1 MLARRVRSARLTGID
16 DMERSPMKLT
26 RSLALASLT
35 CAASFTV
42 VAAPLPLGSEALES
56 HVSTHVLAVDA
67 PNYQVTVEGP
77 NQKPVTFQLT
87 EKAKALPNL
96 KVGDNVDIYVTRAVA
111 YELNTEVGG
120 APKMSEESG
129 TIRATK
135 DNPNPG
141 GEAFRQVKVT
151 SKISK
156 IDLKNH
162 EVTLLPPEGK
172 VQVVKVENPD
182 LQARMKNLKVGQT
195 VDAIYTEVLRVE
207 TSR

>member
-1 MLARRVRSARLTGID
+1 
-16 DMERSPMKLT
+16 MKST
-26 RSLALASLT
+26 RSLARAIALASLMS
-35 CAASFTV
+35 AASFTAQ
-42 VAAPLPLGSEALES
+42 AAELPIASEALES
-56 HVSTHVLAVDA
+56 HITTQVTAIDLA
-67 PNYQVTVEGP
+67 NRQVTVKGP
-77 NQKPVTFQLT
+77 HEKDVTFQLT

-96 KVGDNVDIYVTRAVA
+96 KVGDQVDIYVTRAIA
-111 YELNTEVGG
+111 YVLDTQVGG
-120 APKMSEESG
+120 APKASEESG

-141 GEAFRQVKVT
+141 GEAFRQVRVT
-151 SKISK
+151 SKIEK
-156 IDLKNH
+156 IDLKTH

-172 VQVVKVENPD
+172 VQVVKVEKPE

>member
-1 MLARRVRSARLTGID
+1 
-16 DMERSPMKLT
+16 MKST
-26 RSLALASLT
+26 RSLTRAIALASLVS
-35 CAASFTV
+35 AASFTAQ
-42 VAAPLPLGSEALES
+42 AAELPIASEALES
-56 HVSTHVLAVDA
+56 HVTTQVTAIDLA
-67 PNYQVTVEGP
+67 NRQVTVKGP
-77 NQKPVTFQLT
+77 HEKDVTFQLT

-96 KVGDNVDIYVTRAVA
+96 KVGDQVDIYVTRAIA
-111 YELNTEVGG
+111 YVLDTKVGG
-120 APKMSEESG
+120 APKASEESG

-141 GEAFRQVKVT
+141 GEAFRQVRVT
-151 SKISK
+151 SKIEK
-156 IDLKNH
+156 IDLKTH

-172 VQVVKVENPD
+172 VQVVKVEKPE

>member
-1 MLARRVRSARLTGID
+1 MKSVRSLAHAV
-16 DMERSPMKLT
+16 
-26 RSLALASLT
+26 ALASLMS
-35 CAASFTV
+35 AASLTAV
-42 VAAPLPLGSEALES
+42 AAVAAPLPLGSEALES
-56 HVSTHVLAVDA
+56 HVSTHVLAIDL
-67 PNYQVTVEGP
+67 PNYQVTVEGA
-77 NQKPVTFQLT
+77 NKTPVTFQLT
-87 EKAKALPNL
+87 DKAKALPNL
-96 KVGDNVDIYVTRAVA
+96 KVGDKVDIYVTRAVA
-111 YELNTEVGG
+111 YQLNTDVGG
-120 APKMSEESG
+120 ATKVSEESG

-151 SKISK
+151 SKITK
-156 IDLKNH
+156 IDLNNH

-195 VDAIYTEVLRVE
+195 VDAIYTEVLRIE